1 MGIFN
6 RKGPASQPIA
16 PVSIQ
21 LMVTADGVMITQAHP
36 DGRFSS
42 FPVKFGDFVGANGAW
57 AVGRGI
63 DLDVRDQEGAQA
75 LILRF
80 RGEEGEHVVF
90 QSSQPHEVAHVSV
103 LVRNAWMQANAGAVP
118 AAAPVATQPV
128 HAPMGMAMASAG
140 ATYTPSLSAQ
150 AVGEVSGSGQGKRR
164 WLMWTACVVGVLVL
178 GWGSWAAASRF
189 LKPSGPGID
198 LSSMSI
204 EEVASME
211 ANPAAIQG
219 VQDAMIE
226 AMTYGRTKGA
236 EQAAGMESETIK
248 TLESMGLVMG
258 ASMKNAMGC
267 LAK

>member
-6 RKGPASQPIA
+6 RKGPAWQPIA

-21 LMVTADGVMITQAHP
+21 LLMTVDGVMITQAHP

-42 FPVKFGDFVGANGAW
+42 FPVKFGDFSGTRGTW
-57 AVGRGI
+57 ARGRGI

-80 RGEEGEHVVF
+80 HGEEGEHVVF
-90 QSSQPHEVAHVSV
+90 QSSQPHEVAHVSA
-103 LVRNAWMQANAGAVP
+103 LLRNAWTQANAGG
-118 AAAPVATQPV
+118 APVGAQPV
-128 HAPMGMAMASAG
+128 HAPMGMAIAGAG

-150 AVGEVSGSGQGKRR
+150 AAGEVSGSGRGKRR

-236 EQAAGMESETIK
+236 EQAAGMEAETIK